1 VNGVIRILLLLLSM
15 LTTRRPGYR
24 DASWRLADGPYRETV
39 PSALL
44 TSPRA
49 AGSGGTGPTDGG
61 PGGGRSG
68 TGTRGGSAIP
78 VTSTWPDAPGGPASG
93 GGGDG
98 YRRPLRRRVP
108 RRVKWALVL
117 LAVGLIFRKAVAWA
131 VLLGLSA
138 ALQLVGLNVHLP
150 HIRFGWPWQAISA
163 GTTTNTNLGP
173 SVLQKIEGISRP
185 ALGRANFNFIFTH
198 KVSKSIGPWPCWYAS
213 TFDAV
218 GHASATVDLNPG
230 TTWWAP
236 GLGHYQLNV
245 VSRPHGGNPGRVA
258 VTMVLPAPQLPQ
270 SAHDVSIDNLP
281 SKPIATQHSWTYP
294 GFGCG
299 TLLRPQFAESVLYS
313 QAQSIAFYKSTHA
326 PAVTG
331 PLIRTAEA
339 EATQTVRNNFVQPTL
354 NSLGYMLERFS
365 IRWVAGP

>member
-1 VNGVIRILLLLLSM
+1 VNGVIRILLFLLSM
-15 LTTRRPGYR
+15 LTTRRPEHR
-24 DASWRLADGPYRETV
+24 DAVWRLAGGPHRGAGPT
-39 PSALL
+39 ALL
-44 TSPRA
+44 TNP
-49 AGSGGTGPTDGG
+49 
-61 PGGGRSG
+61 
-68 TGTRGGSAIP
+68 
-78 VTSTWPDAPGGPASG
+78 GPASPGEDPGAGTGSASSGPAGRSAGSWPEAPGDPAGGSGDAG
-93 GGGDG
+93 GGGG
-98 YRRPLRRRVP
+98 GSYRRPRRRRVP
-108 RRVKWALVL
+108 RRVKWALAL

-131 VLLGLSA
+131 ALLALSA
-138 ALQLVGLNVHLP
+138 VLQFAGLNVHLP
-150 HIRFGWPWQAISA
+150 HIRFGWPWQSVGA
-163 GTTTNTNLGP
+163 GTTTTTNLGP

-236 GLGHYQLNV
+236 GLGHYQLKV
-245 VSRPHGGNPGRVA
+245 LSRPHGGNPGRVA
-258 VTMVLPAPQLPQ
+258 VTMVLPVPQLPQ

-339 EATQTVRNNFVQPTL
+339 EATQTVRDNFVQPTL